1 MSNELLLRNVSRT
14 KSARQ
19 VRLGVVD
26 LERGTLCG
34 MSKVVTDENKI
45 EELLTRR
52 IENVFPSKEE
62 ATTRLKSGEP
72 LKVYLGI
79 DPTGP
84 QIHLGHT
91 IPLLFLKQLSE
102 LGHKPS
108 LLIGDF
114 TARIGDPTDK
124 EAARTALS
132 EEQVKENMRNYLEQ
146 VHKVLPKGLFEVEY
160 NSKWLSK
167 MVLEDFMK
175 LASKMTL
182 KQLEQRQMFKTRIEK
197 DEPIH
202 INELLYPLMQGY
214 DSVAMEVDGE
224 VGGNDQTF
232 NMLVGRDLEKAMLGK
247 DKLVFAT
254 RLLVDAKSGKKMSKT
269 EGGFIAINDEP
280 KDIFEK
286 VQNTIPDEMIKA
298 VFELCTE
305 VRLDQIDWNKNPIEL
320 KEDLAYE
327 LVKMYHGE
335 KEAEKAKQD
344 WRKEDEFAG
353 AGLRLVEF
361 VSKATEVSMSMAK
374 DLLTQNAVEINGE
387 VITDWNYEVQKGDI
401 IKIGKKRPIK
411 AI

>member
-1 MSNELLLRNVSRT
+1 MY
-14 KSARQ
+14 
-19 VRLGVVD
+19 
-26 LERGTLCG
+26 G
-34 MSKVVTDENKI
+34 MSGVITDENKI

-52 IENVFPSKEE
+52 IENIFPSKEE
-62 ATTRLKSGEP
+62 ATTRLKAGEP

-102 LGHKPS
+102 LGHKPM

-124 EAARTALS
+124 EAARTALT

-146 VHKVLPKGLFEVEY
+146 VHKILPKGSFDVEY
-160 NSKWLSK
+160 NSKWL
-167 MVLEDFMK
+167 E
-175 LASKMTL
+175 KMTL
-182 KQLEQRQMFKTRIEK
+182 GDFLKVAGNTTNQQLIARDMFQERIKNEK
-197 DEPIH
+197 PIYN
-202 INELLYPLMQGY
+202 NEYLYPIMQGY

-232 NMLVGRDLEKAMLGK
+232 NMMIGRDLVKTMLGK
-247 DKLVFAT
+247 EKLVFAT

-269 EGGFIAINDEP
+269 EGGFIAINDSP

-286 VQNTIPDEMIKA
+286 VSNTIPDEMIRT

-305 VRLDQIDWNKNPIEL
+305 VELEKIDWDKNPVQL

-327 LVKMYHGE
+327 LVKMYHNE

-344 WRKEDEFAG
+344 WRKEDEFTG

-361 VSKATEVSMSMAK
+361 VSQSGGVSMSAAK
-374 DLLTQNAVEINGE
+374 DLLTQNAVEVNGHSNN
-387 VITDWNYEVQKGDI
+387 DWNYEVQKGDI
-401 IKIGKKRPIK
+401 IKIGKKRPIR
-411 AI
+411 AA

>member
-1 MSNELLLRNVSRT
+1 
-14 KSARQ
+14 
-19 VRLGVVD
+19 
-26 LERGTLCG
+26 
-34 MSKVVTDENKI
+34 
-45 EELLTRR
+45 
-52 IENVFPSKEE
+52 
-62 ATTRLKSGEP
+62 
-72 LKVYLGI
+72 
-79 DPTGP
+79 
-84 QIHLGHT
+84 
-91 IPLLFLKQLSE
+91 
-102 LGHKPS
+102 
-108 LLIGDF
+108 
-114 TARIGDPTDK
+114 
-124 EAARTALS
+124 
-132 EEQVKENMRNYLEQ
+132 
-146 VHKVLPKGLFEVEY
+146 
-160 NSKWLSK
+160 
-167 MVLEDFMK
+167 
-175 LASKMTL
+175 
-182 KQLEQRQMFKTRIEK
+182 
-197 DEPIH
+197 
-202 INELLYPLMQGY
+202 
-214 DSVAMEVDGE
+214 
-224 VGGNDQTF
+224 
-232 NMLVGRDLEKAMLGK
+232 MLGK